1 MGTSLR
7 ALRALVLLA
16 GFYVL
21 ALAVL
26 ALLTGAGLAAWAWA
40 SPAAALTVTVL
51 CVLLGL
57 PVLRGVFTLGTA
69 GGNRKRGDG
78 HDAPETDGLAVT
90 GDEQP
95 ELWRAVRSLAE
106 RTGTRAPDAILLTEE
121 VNAAVRE
128 DTRLLGLLP
137 GRRRLYLG
145 VPLLIGLTEP
155 QLHSVIA
162 HELGH
167 YGNADT
173 RLAGVTLRGR
183 DSVLRTVEGFQAPRR
198 KLRDR
203 AWARQGRPA
212 GEAVRKGR
220 SIDLGGGGRT
230 GFGYGSMARPFQA
243 YARFYLRATSSVG
256 RGQELAADRVAARV
270 AGRDAT
276 ASALREIAVLDAV
289 HDFYL
294 NEYVAL
300 GTRAALLPPPGEVCG
315 GLRHLL
321 ADPELRSD
329 MAELRGEPGPGH
341 GTPYDSHPPV
351 AERIRL
357 IEAMPDD
364 GRAADPAR
372 PALALLHE
380 AGRVLAEVE
389 RVLLT
394 PEALA
399 MERADW
405 PELIHRA
412 AHALAEA
419 GAEALRTALAEAGA
433 KPARTQPQD
442 DREPADS
449 AGGATAT
456 GAARDLAALLD
467 ATDAGRLW
475 QVADHLPKSP
485 EAARASGRAARE
497 FLRPALEYGS
507 RSLAELALVEAAGAR
522 WALSWSTPPRLRLP
536 AGRDLTEPLAAAVRA
551 ALADDPDT
559 APLRALLAH

>member
-7 ALRALVLLA
+7 ALRALILLA

-26 ALLTGAGLAAWAWA
+26 ALLTGAALAARAWA
-40 SPAAALTVTVL
+40 PPVAALTVTVL
-51 CVLLGL
+51 CALLGL
-57 PVLRGVFTLGTA
+57 PVLRGVFTLGAA
-69 GGNRKRGDG
+69 GGSRKRGSG
-78 HDAPETDGLAVT
+78 NGVPETEGLAVSAA
-90 GDEQP
+90 EQP

-106 RTGTRAPDAILLTEE
+106 RTGTRAPDATLLTEE

-128 DTRLLGLLP
+128 DARLLGLLP

-173 RLAGVTLRGR
+173 RLAGITLRGR

-243 YARFYLRATSSVG
+243 YARFYLRATNSVG

-276 ASALREIAVLDAV
+276 ASALREIAVLDVV

-300 GTRAALLPPPGEVCG
+300 GARAALLPPPGEVCG
-315 GLRHLL
+315 GVRHLL

-329 MAELRGEPGPGH
+329 LAELRGEPGPENGS
-341 GTPYDSHPPV
+341 PYDSHPPV

-357 IEAMPDD
+357 IEALPDD

-372 PALALLHE
+372 PALALLRE
-380 AGRVLAEVE
+380 SGRLLVELE

-412 AHALAEA
+412 THALAEA
-419 GAEALRTALAEAGA
+419 DAEALRTALSEADA
-433 KPARTQPQD
+433 KMVRTLPMD
-442 DREPADS
+442 AREPRDS
-449 AGGATAT
+449 AA
-456 GAARDLAALLD
+456 GAARDLATLLD
-467 ATDAGRLW
+467 AIDAGRLW

-497 FLRPALEYGS
+497 FLRPALERGT

-522 WALSWSTPPRLRLP
+522 WTLSWSTPPRLRLP
-536 AGRDLTEPLAAAVRA
+536 EERDLMEPLAAAVRA

-559 APLRALLAH
+559 APLRALLAN

>member
-7 ALRALVLLA
+7 ALRALILLA

-26 ALLTGAGLAAWAWA
+26 ALLTGAALAAWAWA
-40 SPAAALTVTVL
+40 PLAAALTVTIL
-51 CVLLGL
+51 CALLGL
-57 PVLRGVFTLGTA
+57 PVLRGVFTLGAA
-69 GGNRKRGDG
+69 GGNRKRGSG
-78 HDAPETDGLAVT
+78 NGVPETEGLAVS
-90 GDEQP
+90 DAEQP

-128 DTRLLGLLP
+128 DARLLGLLP

-173 RLAGVTLRGR
+173 RLAGITLRGR

-212 GEAVRKGR
+212 GEAVRESR
-220 SIDLGGGGRT
+220 SIDLGGGGRA

-243 YARFYLRATSSVG
+243 YARFYLRATNSVG

-276 ASALREIAVLDAV
+276 ASALREIAVLDVV

-300 GTRAALLPPPGEVCG
+300 GARAALLPPPGEVCG
-315 GLRHLL
+315 GVRHLL

-329 MAELRGEPGPGH
+329 LAELRGEPGPGN
-341 GTPYDSHPPV
+341 GSPYDSHPPV

-357 IEAMPDD
+357 IEALPDD

-372 PALALLHE
+372 PALALLRE
-380 AGRVLAEVE
+380 PGRLLVELE

-412 AHALAEA
+412 THALAEA
-419 GAEALRTALAEAGA
+419 DAEALRTALSEADA
-433 KPARTQPQD
+433 KMVRTLPMD
-442 DREPADS
+442 AREPRDS
-449 AGGATAT
+449 AA

-467 ATDAGRLW
+467 AIHAGRLW

-497 FLRPALEYGS
+497 FLRPALECGT

-522 WALSWSTPPRLRLP
+522 WTLSWSTPPRLRL
-536 AGRDLTEPLAAAVRA
+536 AEERDLTEPLAAAVRA

-559 APLRALLAH
+559 APLRALLAN

>member
-7 ALRALVLLA
+7 ALRALILLA

-26 ALLTGAGLAAWAWA
+26 ALLTGAALAARAWA
-40 SPAAALTVTVL
+40 PPVAALTVTGL
-51 CVLLGL
+51 CALLGL
-57 PVLRGVFTLGTA
+57 PVLRGVFTLGAA
-69 GGNRKRGDG
+69 GGSRKRGSG
-78 HDAPETDGLAVT
+78 NGVPETEGLAVS
-90 GDEQP
+90 DAEQP

-128 DTRLLGLLP
+128 DARLLGLLP
-137 GRRRLYLG
+137 GRRCLYLG

-173 RLAGVTLRGR
+173 RLAGITLRGR

-212 GEAVRKGR
+212 GEAVREGR

-243 YARFYLRATSSVG
+243 YARFYLRATNSVG

-276 ASALREIAVLDAV
+276 ASALREIAVLDVV

-300 GTRAALLPPPGEVCG
+300 GARAALLPPPGEVCG
-315 GLRHLL
+315 GVRHLL

-329 MAELRGEPGPGH
+329 LAELRGEPGPGN
-341 GTPYDSHPPV
+341 GSPYDSHPPV

-357 IEAMPDD
+357 IEALPDD

-372 PALALLHE
+372 PALALLRE
-380 AGRVLAEVE
+380 PGRLLVELE

-412 AHALAEA
+412 THALAEA
-419 GAEALRTALAEAGA
+419 DAEALRTALSEADAKMVRTLPMDAREPRDSAAGA
-433 KPARTQPQD
+433 AW
-442 DREPADS
+442 
-449 AGGATAT
+449 
-456 GAARDLAALLD
+456 DLAALLD
-467 ATDAGRLW
+467 AIDAGRLW

-497 FLRPALEYGS
+497 FLRPALECGT

-522 WALSWSTPPRLRLP
+522 WTLSWSTPPRLRLP
-536 AGRDLTEPLAAAVRA
+536 EERDLTEPLAAAVRA

-559 APLRALLAH
+559 APLRALLAN

>member
-1 MGTSLR
+1 M
-7 ALRALVLLA
+7 
-16 GFYVL
+16 
-21 ALAVL
+21 
-26 ALLTGAGLAAWAWA
+26 
-40 SPAAALTVTVL
+40 
-51 CVLLGL
+51 
-57 PVLRGVFTLGTA
+57 
-69 GGNRKRGDG
+69 
-78 HDAPETDGLAVT
+78 
-90 GDEQP
+90 
-95 ELWRAVRSLAE
+95 
-106 RTGTRAPDAILLTEE
+106 
-121 VNAAVRE
+121 
-128 DTRLLGLLP
+128 
-137 GRRRLYLG
+137 
-145 VPLLIGLTEP
+145 
-155 QLHSVIA
+155 
-162 HELGH
+162 
-167 YGNADT
+167 
-173 RLAGVTLRGR
+173 RGR
-183 DSVLRTVEGFQAPRR
+183 G
-198 KLRDR
+198 R
-203 AWARQGRPA
+203 AGRPA
-212 GEAVRKGR
+212 GEAVREGR

-243 YARFYLRATSSVG
+243 YARFYLRATNSVG

-276 ASALREIAVLDAV
+276 SSALREIAVLDVV

-300 GTRAALLPPPGEVCG
+300 GARAALLPPPGEVCG
-315 GLRHLL
+315 GVRHVL

-329 MAELRGEPGPGH
+329 LAELRGEPGPGN
-341 GTPYDSHPPV
+341 GSPYDSHPPV

-357 IEAMPDD
+357 IEALPDD

-372 PALALLHE
+372 PALALLRE
-380 AGRVLAEVE
+380 PGRLLVELE

-419 GAEALRTALAEAGA
+419 DAEALRTALSEADA
-433 KPARTQPQD
+433 KMVRTLPMD
-442 DREPADS
+442 AREPRDS
-449 AGGATAT
+449 AA

-467 ATDAGRLW
+467 AIDAGRLW

-497 FLRPALEYGS
+497 FLRPVLECGT

-522 WALSWSTPPRLRLP
+522 WTLSWSTPPRLRLP
-536 AGRDLTEPLAAAVRA
+536 EARDLTEPLAAAVRA

-559 APLRALLAH
+559 APLRVLLAN

>member
-7 ALRALVLLA
+7 ALRALILLA

-26 ALLTGAGLAAWAWA
+26 ALLTGAALAARAWA
-40 SPAAALTVTVL
+40 PPAAALTVAVL
-51 CVLLGL
+51 CALLGL
-57 PVLRGVFTLGTA
+57 PVLRGVFTLGAA
-69 GGNRKRGDG
+69 GGNSKRGSG
-78 HDAPETDGLAVT
+78 SGVPETEGLAVT
-90 GDEQP
+90 DAEQP

-173 RLAGVTLRGR
+173 RLAGITLRGR

-198 KLRDR
+198 KLKDR

-212 GEAVRKGR
+212 GEAVREGR

-243 YARFYLRATSSVG
+243 YARFYLRATNSVG

-276 ASALREIAVLDAV
+276 ASALREIAVLDVV

-300 GTRAALLPPPGEVCG
+300 GARAALLPPPGEVCG
-315 GLRHLL
+315 GVRHLL

-329 MAELRGEPGPGH
+329 LAELRGEPGPGN
-341 GTPYDSHPPV
+341 GSPYDSHPPV

-357 IEAMPDD
+357 IEALPDD

-372 PALALLHE
+372 PALALLRE
-380 AGRVLAEVE
+380 PGRLLVELE

-412 AHALAEA
+412 THALAEA
-419 GAEALRTALAEAGA
+419 DAEALRTALSEADA
-433 KPARTQPQD
+433 KMVRTLPMD
-442 DREPADS
+442 AREPRDS
-449 AGGATAT
+449 AA

-467 ATDAGRLW
+467 AIDAGRLW

-497 FLRPALEYGS
+497 FLRSALECGT

-522 WALSWSTPPRLRLP
+522 WTLSWSTPPRLRL
-536 AGRDLTEPLAAAVRA
+536 AEERDLTEPLAAGVRA

-559 APLRALLAH
+559 APLRALLAN

>member
-7 ALRALVLLA
+7 ALRALILLA

-26 ALLTGAGLAAWAWA
+26 ALLTGAALAARAWA
-40 SPAAALTVTVL
+40 PPAAALTVTVL
-51 CVLLGL
+51 CALLGL
-57 PVLRGVFTLGTA
+57 PVLRGVFTLGSA
-69 GGNRKRGDG
+69 GGNSKRGSG
-78 HDAPETDGLAVT
+78 SGVPETEGPAVT
-90 GDEQP
+90 DAEQP

-128 DTRLLGLLP
+128 DARLLGLLP

-173 RLAGVTLRGR
+173 RLAGITLRGR

-198 KLRDR
+198 KLRGR

-212 GEAVRKGR
+212 GEAVREGR

-243 YARFYLRATSSVG
+243 YARFYLRATNSVG

-276 ASALREIAVLDAV
+276 ASALREIAVLDVV

-300 GTRAALLPPPGEVCG
+300 GARAALLPPPGEVCG
-315 GLRHLL
+315 GVRHLL

-329 MAELRGEPGPGH
+329 LAELRGEPGPGN
-341 GTPYDSHPPV
+341 GSPYDSHPPV
-351 AERIRL
+351 AERVRL
-357 IEAMPDD
+357 IEALPDD

-372 PALALLHE
+372 PALALLRE
-380 AGRVLAEVE
+380 PGRLLVELE

-412 AHALAEA
+412 THALAEA
-419 GAEALRTALAEAGA
+419 DAEALRTALSEADAKMVRTLPMDAREPRDSAAGA
-433 KPARTQPQD
+433 AW
-442 DREPADS
+442 
-449 AGGATAT
+449 
-456 GAARDLAALLD
+456 DLAALLD
-467 ATDAGRLW
+467 AIDAGRLW

-497 FLRPALEYGS
+497 FLRPALECGT

-522 WALSWSTPPRLRLP
+522 WTLSWSTPTRLRLP
-536 AGRDLTEPLAAAVRA
+536 EERDLTEPLAAAVRA

-559 APLRALLAH
+559 APLRALLAN

>member
-7 ALRALVLLA
+7 ALRALILLA

-26 ALLTGAGLAAWAWA
+26 ALLTGAALAAWAWA
-40 SPAAALTVTVL
+40 PPAAALTVTVL
-51 CVLLGL
+51 CALLGL
-57 PVLRGVFTLGTA
+57 PVLRGVFTLGAA
-69 GGNRKRGDG
+69 GGNSKRGSG
-78 HDAPETDGLAVT
+78 NGVPETEGLAVT
-90 GDEQP
+90 DAEQP

-128 DTRLLGLLP
+128 DARLLGLLP

-173 RLAGVTLRGR
+173 RLAGITLRGR

-212 GEAVRKGR
+212 GEAVREGR

-243 YARFYLRATSSVG
+243 YARFYLRATNSVG

-276 ASALREIAVLDAV
+276 ASALREIAVLDVV

-300 GTRAALLPPPGEVCG
+300 GARAALLPPPGEVCG
-315 GLRHLL
+315 GVRHLL

-329 MAELRGEPGPGH
+329 LAELRGEPGPGN
-341 GTPYDSHPPV
+341 GSPYDSHPPV

-357 IEAMPDD
+357 IEALPDD

-372 PALALLHE
+372 PALALLRE
-380 AGRVLAEVE
+380 PGRLLVELE

-412 AHALAEA
+412 THALAEA
-419 GAEALRTALAEAGA
+419 DAEALRTALSEADA
-433 KPARTQPQD
+433 KMVRTLPVD
-442 DREPADS
+442 AREPRDS
-449 AGGATAT
+449 AA
-456 GAARDLAALLD
+456 GAARDVAALLD
-467 ATDAGRLW
+467 AIDAGRLW

-497 FLRPALEYGS
+497 FLRPALECGT

-522 WALSWSTPPRLRLP
+522 WTLSWSTPPRLRP
-536 AGRDLTEPLAAAVRA
+536 AEGRDLTEPLAAAVRA

-559 APLRALLAH
+559 APLRALLAN